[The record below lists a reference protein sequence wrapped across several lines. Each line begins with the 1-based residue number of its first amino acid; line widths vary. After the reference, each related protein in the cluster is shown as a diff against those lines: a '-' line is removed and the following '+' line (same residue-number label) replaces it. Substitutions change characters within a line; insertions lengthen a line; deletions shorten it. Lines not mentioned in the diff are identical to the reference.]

1 MAAKGFEGQLWQLIW
16 NSQKVSQRRRRKGKM
31 MFKLLTKQSRV
42 KEEATQKK
50 DETFR
55 ATRATPFGCGP
66 FSGHLK
72 FFSCL
77 SVQKKE
83 EKLAEKTCHTYV

>member
-1 MAAKGFEGQLWQLIW
+1 
-16 NSQKVSQRRRRKGKM
+16 
-31 MFKLLTKQSRV
+31 MFKLLTKQS
-42 KEEATQKK
+42 QKK
-50 DETFR
+50 RKRKKRNKIKNELGKWRKPFW
-55 ATRATPFGCGP
+55 AEGYNSGNSFGCGP

-83 EKLAEKTCHTYV
+83 ERGENGRKDLQNI